1 MALTDLQIQTMGR
14 DAMQAAAGGDFATAE
29 RLLADIVEARPNG
42 GQALALLGQ
51 ARLKLGRFAD
61 AREPLERGARFL
73 PRDPAAQVNA
83 AGCLMMLG
91 AHTDALFF
99 LDRAVKL
106 KPGDAAIL
114 YNRGRCLE
122 ALGQPDA
129 ALAAYD
135 EALSIDHRLAPALS
149 ARAMLAAARGDIMA
163 ALADLD
169 MALTS
174 RPEDPV
180 LRLRRAALLLGQDDW
195 LRGLPDYEARLD
207 SAAERHAPALPRW
220 QGEPLAIGRLLVYP
234 EQADIEADAALRDT
248 LMLARGLDG
257 IDAAVQAGSR
267 AAAWLAVPTVAR
279 DAALDDFVAAVP
291 LRSLPFLLGWS
302 PMALP
307 PPPALAAPR
316 DTAGDRIGWFST
328 VPAPEGLSVER
339 DPARVETCRA
349 VVGDDVPA
357 THRAAALGRPTLL
370 LRSDPDNLLL
380 GLRNGPSGWY
390 ASFEVQ
396 DRDDATALAGWLS
409 RC

>member
-1 MALTDLQIQTMGR
+1 MALTNLQIQNMGR

-29 RLLADIVEARPNG
+29 RLLSSIAEAQPNA
-42 GQALALLGQ
+42 GQVQALLGQ

-73 PRDPAAQVNA
+73 PRDAAAQVNA

-91 AHTDALFF
+91 AHAEALFF
-99 LDRAVKL
+99 LDRAGKL

-122 ALGQPDA
+122 ALGQLDA
-129 ALAAYD
+129 AGAAYD
-135 EALSIDHRLAPALS
+135 EALAIDHRLAPALS
-149 ARAMLAAARGDIMA
+149 ARAALAAARGDTMG

-174 RPEDPV
+174 RPEDAV
-180 LRLRRAALLLGQDDW
+180 LRLRRAALLLAQDDW

-207 SAAERHAPALPRW
+207 SAAERYAPDLPRW

-234 EQADIEADAALRDT
+234 EQPEIDGEAAVRDT

-257 IDAAVQAGSR
+257 VDCAVQAGPR
-267 AAAWLAVPTVAR
+267 AAAWLAVPTIAR
-279 DAALDDFVAAVP
+279 GAALDDFVAAVP

-302 PMALP
+302 PLALP
-307 PPPALAAPR
+307 PPPALKPAAG
-316 DTAGDRIGWFST
+316 AGDRIGWFTT
-328 VPAPEGLSVER
+328 VPSPDGLAVER
-339 DPARVETCRA
+339 DPAQVESCRA
-349 VVGDDVPA
+349 VVGDDVAA
-357 THRAAALGRPTLL
+357 THRAAALGKPTLL
-370 LRSDPDNLLL
+370 LRSDADNLLL
-380 GLRNGPSGWY
+380 GLRNGPSSWY
-390 ASFEVQ
+390 ASFEVR
-396 DRDDATALAGWLS
+396 DRDDATTLAGFLA

>member
-1 MALTDLQIQTMGR
+1 MALTTLQIQNMGR
-14 DAMQAAAGGDFATAE
+14 DAMQAAAAGDFVTAE
-29 RLLADIVEARPNG
+29 RLLASLAEAQPNG
-42 GQALALLGQ
+42 GQVLALLGQ
-51 ARLKLGRFAD
+51 ARLKLGRFAE

-73 PRDPAAQVNA
+73 PRDGAAQVNA

-91 AHTDALFF
+91 AHADALFF
-99 LDRAVKL
+99 LDRAGKL
-106 KPGDAAIL
+106 KPGDPAIL

-122 ALGQPDA
+122 ALGQPEA

-135 EALSIDHRLAPALS
+135 EALAIDHRLAPALS
-149 ARAMLAAARGDIMA
+149 ARATLAAARGDMMG

-174 RPEDPV
+174 RPEDAV

-195 LRGLPDYEARLD
+195 MRGLPDYEARLGTP
-207 SAAERHAPALPRW
+207 AGRYAPDLPRW

-234 EQADIEADAALRDT
+234 EQADVESDSAVRDT

-257 IDAAVQAGSR
+257 IDAAVQVGTR

-279 DAALDDFVAAVP
+279 GAALDDYVAAVP
-291 LRSLPFLLGWS
+291 LRSLPFLLDWS
-302 PMALP
+302 AMALP
-307 PPPALAAPR
+307 PPPAQVPAAA
-316 DTAGDRIGWFST
+316 AGDRIGWFTS
-328 VPAPEGLSVER
+328 VPSPDGLAVER
-339 DPARVETCRA
+339 DPAQVDACRA
-349 VVGDDVPA
+349 VVGDDVAA

-370 LRSDPDNLLL
+370 LRSDADNLLL
-380 GLRNGPSGWY
+380 GLRNGTSSWY

-396 DRDDATALAGWLS
+396 DREDMTALAGWLS

>member
-1 MALTDLQIQTMGR
+1 MALTDLQIQNMGR
-14 DAMQAAAGGDFATAE
+14 DAMQAAAGGDFAGAE
-29 RLLADIVEARPNG
+29 RLLSAIVEARPNG
-42 GQALALLGQ
+42 GQALSLLGQ
-51 ARLKLGRFAD
+51 ARLKLGRFAE

-73 PRDPAAQVNA
+73 PRDAAAQVNA

-91 AHTDALFF
+91 AHADALFF
-99 LDRAVKL
+99 LDRAGKL

-135 EALSIDHRLAPALS
+135 EALAIDHRLAPALS
-149 ARAMLAAARGDIMA
+149 ARATLAAARGDMMG

-174 RPEDPV
+174 RPEDAV

-195 LRGLPDYEARLD
+195 MRGLPDYEARLD
-207 SAAERHAPALPRW
+207 TPAGRYAPDLPRW

-234 EQADIEADAALRDT
+234 EQADAETDAAVRDT

-257 IDAAVQAGSR
+257 IDAAVQAGTQ

-279 DAALDDFVAAVP
+279 GAALDDFVAAVP

-302 PMALP
+302 PPGLP
-307 PPPALAAPR
+307 PPPTQAPAAA
-316 DTAGDRIGWFST
+316 AGDRIGWFSS
-328 VPAPEGLSVER
+328 VPSPEGLAVER
-339 DPARVETCRA
+339 DPAQVDACRA
-349 VVGDDVPA
+349 VVGDDVAA

-370 LRSDPDNLLL
+370 LRSDADNLLL
-380 GLRNGPSGWY
+380 GLRNGASAWY

-396 DRDDATALAGWLS
+396 DREDMTALAGWLS